1 MKRRIT
7 KQIKVGK
14 VGIGSDYPISVQS
27 MTTTKTRNTDETIQ
41 QVYELANNGADIV
54 RVTCNDIEAAKSLVN
69 ISTRSPVPIIADI
82 HFQYKLAL
90 AAIEAGVQGLRLN
103 PGNIRNE
110 KHIKAV
116 AKEALLANVPIRIGV
131 NAGSLDKDISKK
143 YGDSTP
149 KALVESALKELKYLE
164 EVEFHNIKIS
174 VKHSNVPLMI
184 ESYRLLSEKV
194 DYPLHLG
201 VTEAGPLPGG
211 LIKSVSGISTLLSEG
226 IGDTIRFSFINHMFA
241 KWIKSHRDLP
251 MLINQWANVV
261 RWEMRTRL
269 FLRTSEFLWQEGH
282 TAHKTQEEA
291 TSEALQM
298 LDIYAEFAENAAG
311 VSVVKGIKSANERF
325 AGATTTYSIEA
336 MMKDKKALQAG
347 TSHELGQ
354 NFSKAF
360 EIQYSDENNELQH
373 PFQTSWG
380 VSTRL
385 IGMIIMAHGDDKGL
399 QLPPKLAPTQSVLIP
414 IIPNEDSKSVVL
426 ETVNKLHEELR
437 ESYRMKIDD
446 RDNIS
451 PGFKFNEWELKGV
464 PLRIEIGPKDIE
476 KNSVVFSRRD
486 GVDGKNSISINE
498 VSQKLK
504 DNLDDIQSN
513 LLETSKNFRKD
524 NTIHVDSK
532 AELIDTL
539 NSTPGFVTCYW
550 DENTSDEIEIKD
562 LTKATL
568 RCYLLENEG
577 SAKAV
582 NNESVEGKKAIFS
595 KAY

>member
-1 MKRRIT
+1 MVEKIT
-7 KQIKVGK
+7 PMSEDFNEWYTDIIQQAQLADYSPVKGTMVIRPYGYSLWEGVQAYLDKKFKETGHENAYFPLFIPNSFIKKEAEHVEGFSPELATVTHAGGK
-14 VGIGSDYPISVQS
+14 ELEEPLVVRPTS
-27 MTTTKTRNTDETIQ
+27 ETI
-41 QVYELANNGADIV
+41 
-54 RVTCNDIEAAKSLVN
+54 
-69 ISTRSPVPIIADI
+69 
-82 HFQYKLAL
+82 
-90 AAIEAGVQGLRLN
+90 
-103 PGNIRNE
+103 
-110 KHIKAV
+110 
-116 AKEALLANVPIRIGV
+116 
-131 NAGSLDKDISKK
+131 
-143 YGDSTP
+143 
-149 KALVESALKELKYLE
+149 
-164 EVEFHNIKIS
+164 
-174 VKHSNVPLMI
+174 
-184 ESYRLLSEKV
+184 
-194 DYPLHLG
+194 
-201 VTEAGPLPGG
+201 
-211 LIKSVSGISTLLSEG
+211 
-226 IGDTIRFSFINHMFA
+226 INHMFA
-241 KWIKSHRDLP
+241 RWIKSHRDLP

-298 LDIYAEFAENAAG
+298 LDIYAEFAENVAA

-336 MMKDKKALQAG
+336 MMKDMKALQAG

-399 QLPPKLAPTQSVLIP
+399 QLPPNLAPTQSVLIP

-426 ETVNKLHEELR
+426 ETVNNLHEELLKD
-437 ESYRMKIDD
+437 YRIKIDD

-476 KNSVVFSRRD
+476 NNSVVFSRRD
-486 GVDGKNSISINE
+486 GVNGKSSISIDD

-504 DNLDDIQSN
+504 ENLDDIQSN
-513 LLETSKNFRKD
+513 LLETSKNFRKE

-568 RCYLLENEG
+568 RCYLLDNED
-577 SAKAV
+577 SAKSV

>member
-1 MKRRIT
+1 MVEKIT
-7 KQIKVGK
+7 PMSEDFNEWYTDIIQQAQLADYSPVKGTMVIRPYGYSLWEGVQAYLDKKFKETGHENAYFPLFIPNSFIQKEAEHVEGFSPELATVTHAGGK
-14 VGIGSDYPISVQS
+14 ELEEPLVVRPTS
-27 MTTTKTRNTDETIQ
+27 ETI
-41 QVYELANNGADIV
+41 
-54 RVTCNDIEAAKSLVN
+54 
-69 ISTRSPVPIIADI
+69 
-82 HFQYKLAL
+82 
-90 AAIEAGVQGLRLN
+90 
-103 PGNIRNE
+103 
-110 KHIKAV
+110 
-116 AKEALLANVPIRIGV
+116 
-131 NAGSLDKDISKK
+131 
-143 YGDSTP
+143 
-149 KALVESALKELKYLE
+149 
-164 EVEFHNIKIS
+164 
-174 VKHSNVPLMI
+174 
-184 ESYRLLSEKV
+184 
-194 DYPLHLG
+194 
-201 VTEAGPLPGG
+201 
-211 LIKSVSGISTLLSEG
+211 
-226 IGDTIRFSFINHMFA
+226 INHMFA

-437 ESYRMKIDD
+437 ESYRIKIDD

-486 GVDGKNSISINE
+486 GVDGKNSVLINE

-513 LLETSKNFRKD
+513 LLDTSKHFRKD

-532 AELIDTL
+532 SELIDTL

>member
-1 MKRRIT
+1 MVEKLTPMSEDFNEWYTDII
-7 KQIKVGK
+7 QQAQLA
-14 VGIGSDYPISVQS
+14 DYSPVKGTMVIRPYGYSIWESVQS
-27 MTTTKTRNTDETIQ
+27 YLDKKFKETGHQNAYFPLFIPNSFIQKEAEHVEGFSPELAMVTHAGGKELEEPLVVRPTSETI
-41 QVYELANNGADIV
+41 
-54 RVTCNDIEAAKSLVN
+54 
-69 ISTRSPVPIIADI
+69 
-82 HFQYKLAL
+82 
-90 AAIEAGVQGLRLN
+90 
-103 PGNIRNE
+103 
-110 KHIKAV
+110 
-116 AKEALLANVPIRIGV
+116 
-131 NAGSLDKDISKK
+131 
-143 YGDSTP
+143 
-149 KALVESALKELKYLE
+149 
-164 EVEFHNIKIS
+164 
-174 VKHSNVPLMI
+174 
-184 ESYRLLSEKV
+184 
-194 DYPLHLG
+194 
-201 VTEAGPLPGG
+201 
-211 LIKSVSGISTLLSEG
+211 
-226 IGDTIRFSFINHMFA
+226 INHMFA

-437 ESYRMKIDD
+437 ESYRTKIDD

>member
-1 MKRRIT
+1 MVEKIT
-7 KQIKVGK
+7 PMSEDFNEWYTDIIQQAQLADYSPVKGTMVIRPYGYSLWEGVQAYLDKKFKETGHENAYFPLFIPNSFIKKEAEHVEGFSPELATVTHAGGK
-14 VGIGSDYPISVQS
+14 ELEEPLVVRPTS
-27 MTTTKTRNTDETIQ
+27 ETI
-41 QVYELANNGADIV
+41 
-54 RVTCNDIEAAKSLVN
+54 
-69 ISTRSPVPIIADI
+69 
-82 HFQYKLAL
+82 
-90 AAIEAGVQGLRLN
+90 
-103 PGNIRNE
+103 
-110 KHIKAV
+110 
-116 AKEALLANVPIRIGV
+116 
-131 NAGSLDKDISKK
+131 
-143 YGDSTP
+143 
-149 KALVESALKELKYLE
+149 
-164 EVEFHNIKIS
+164 
-174 VKHSNVPLMI
+174 
-184 ESYRLLSEKV
+184 
-194 DYPLHLG
+194 
-201 VTEAGPLPGG
+201 
-211 LIKSVSGISTLLSEG
+211 
-226 IGDTIRFSFINHMFA
+226 INHMFA
-241 KWIKSHRDLP
+241 RWIKSHRDLP

-298 LDIYAEFAENAAG
+298 LDIYAEFAENAAA

-336 MMKDKKALQAG
+336 MMKDMKALQAG

-399 QLPPKLAPTQSVLIP
+399 QLPPNLAPTQSVLIP

-426 ETVNKLHEELR
+426 ETVNKLHEELHKD
-437 ESYRMKIDD
+437 YRIKIDD

-476 KNSVVFSRRD
+476 NNSVVFSRRD
-486 GVDGKNSISINE
+486 GVNGKSSISIDD

-504 DNLDDIQSN
+504 ENLDDIQSN
-513 LLETSKNFRKD
+513 LLETSKNFRKE

-550 DENTSDEIEIKD
+550 AENTSDEIEIKD

-568 RCYLLENEG
+568 RCYLLDNED
-577 SAKAV
+577 SAKSV

>member
-1 MKRRIT
+1 MVEKIT
-7 KQIKVGK
+7 PMSEDFNEWYTDIIQQAQLADYSPVKGTMVIRPYGYSLWEGVQAYLDKKFKETGHENAYFPLFIPNSFIQKEAEHVEGFSPELATVTHAGGK
-14 VGIGSDYPISVQS
+14 ELEEPLVVRPTS
-27 MTTTKTRNTDETIQ
+27 ETI
-41 QVYELANNGADIV
+41 
-54 RVTCNDIEAAKSLVN
+54 
-69 ISTRSPVPIIADI
+69 
-82 HFQYKLAL
+82 
-90 AAIEAGVQGLRLN
+90 
-103 PGNIRNE
+103 
-110 KHIKAV
+110 
-116 AKEALLANVPIRIGV
+116 
-131 NAGSLDKDISKK
+131 
-143 YGDSTP
+143 
-149 KALVESALKELKYLE
+149 
-164 EVEFHNIKIS
+164 
-174 VKHSNVPLMI
+174 
-184 ESYRLLSEKV
+184 
-194 DYPLHLG
+194 
-201 VTEAGPLPGG
+201 
-211 LIKSVSGISTLLSEG
+211 
-226 IGDTIRFSFINHMFA
+226 INHMFA

-251 MLINQWANVV
+251 MLVNQWANVV

-486 GVDGKNSISINE
+486 GVDGKNSISISE
-498 VSQKLK
+498 VSEKLK

-550 DENTSDEIEIKD
+550 DENTTDEIEIKD

>member
-1 MKRRIT
+1 MVEKIT
-7 KQIKVGK
+7 PMSEDFNEWYTDIIQQAQLADYSPVKGTMVIRPYGYSLWEGVQAYLDKKFKETGHENAYFPLFIPNSFIKKEAEHVEGFSPELATVTHAGGK
-14 VGIGSDYPISVQS
+14 ELEEPLVVRPTS
-27 MTTTKTRNTDETIQ
+27 ETI
-41 QVYELANNGADIV
+41 
-54 RVTCNDIEAAKSLVN
+54 
-69 ISTRSPVPIIADI
+69 
-82 HFQYKLAL
+82 
-90 AAIEAGVQGLRLN
+90 
-103 PGNIRNE
+103 
-110 KHIKAV
+110 
-116 AKEALLANVPIRIGV
+116 
-131 NAGSLDKDISKK
+131 
-143 YGDSTP
+143 
-149 KALVESALKELKYLE
+149 
-164 EVEFHNIKIS
+164 
-174 VKHSNVPLMI
+174 
-184 ESYRLLSEKV
+184 
-194 DYPLHLG
+194 
-201 VTEAGPLPGG
+201 
-211 LIKSVSGISTLLSEG
+211 
-226 IGDTIRFSFINHMFA
+226 INHMFA
-241 KWIKSHRDLP
+241 RWIKSHRDLP

-298 LDIYAEFAENAAG
+298 LDIYAEFAENAAA

-336 MMKDKKALQAG
+336 MMKDMKALQAG

-373 PFQTSWG
+373 PFQTRWG
-380 VSTRL
+380 DSTRL
-385 IGMIIMAHGDDKGL
+385 IGMINMAHGDDKGL
-399 QLPPKLAPTQSVLIP
+399 QLPPNLAPTQSVLIP
-414 IIPNEDSKSVVL
+414 IIPNEDSKSIVL
-426 ETVNKLHEELR
+426 ETVNNLHEELCKD
-437 ESYRMKIDD
+437 YRIKIDD

-476 KNSVVFSRRD
+476 NNSVVFSRRD
-486 GVDGKNSISINE
+486 GVNGKSSISIDD

-504 DNLDDIQSN
+504 ENLDDIQSN
-513 LLETSKNFRKD
+513 LLETSKNFRKE

-568 RCYLLENEG
+568 RCYLLDNED
-577 SAKAV
+577 SAKSV

>member
-1 MKRRIT
+1 MVEKIT
-7 KQIKVGK
+7 PMSEDFNEWYTDIIQQAQLADYSPVKGTMVIRPYGYSLWEGVQAYLDKKFKETGHENAYFPLFIPNSFIQKEAEHVEGFSPELATVTHAGGK
-14 VGIGSDYPISVQS
+14 ELEEPLVVRPTS
-27 MTTTKTRNTDETIQ
+27 ETI
-41 QVYELANNGADIV
+41 
-54 RVTCNDIEAAKSLVN
+54 
-69 ISTRSPVPIIADI
+69 
-82 HFQYKLAL
+82 
-90 AAIEAGVQGLRLN
+90 
-103 PGNIRNE
+103 
-110 KHIKAV
+110 
-116 AKEALLANVPIRIGV
+116 
-131 NAGSLDKDISKK
+131 
-143 YGDSTP
+143 
-149 KALVESALKELKYLE
+149 
-164 EVEFHNIKIS
+164 
-174 VKHSNVPLMI
+174 
-184 ESYRLLSEKV
+184 
-194 DYPLHLG
+194 
-201 VTEAGPLPGG
+201 
-211 LIKSVSGISTLLSEG
+211 
-226 IGDTIRFSFINHMFA
+226 INHMFA

-464 PLRIEIGPKDIE
+464 PIRIEIGPKDIE

>member
-1 MKRRIT
+1 MVEKIT
-7 KQIKVGK
+7 PMSEDFNEWYTDIIQQAQLADYSPVKGTMVIRPYGYSLWEGVQAYLDKKFKETGHENAYFPLFIPNSFIKKEAEHVEGFSPELATVTHAGGK
-14 VGIGSDYPISVQS
+14 ELEEPLVVRPTS
-27 MTTTKTRNTDETIQ
+27 ETI
-41 QVYELANNGADIV
+41 
-54 RVTCNDIEAAKSLVN
+54 
-69 ISTRSPVPIIADI
+69 
-82 HFQYKLAL
+82 
-90 AAIEAGVQGLRLN
+90 
-103 PGNIRNE
+103 
-110 KHIKAV
+110 
-116 AKEALLANVPIRIGV
+116 
-131 NAGSLDKDISKK
+131 
-143 YGDSTP
+143 
-149 KALVESALKELKYLE
+149 
-164 EVEFHNIKIS
+164 
-174 VKHSNVPLMI
+174 
-184 ESYRLLSEKV
+184 
-194 DYPLHLG
+194 
-201 VTEAGPLPGG
+201 
-211 LIKSVSGISTLLSEG
+211 
-226 IGDTIRFSFINHMFA
+226 INHMFA
-241 KWIKSHRDLP
+241 RWIKSHRDLP

-298 LDIYAEFAENAAG
+298 LDIYAEFAENAAA

-336 MMKDKKALQAG
+336 MMKDMKALQAG

-399 QLPPKLAPTQSVLIP
+399 QLPPNLAPTQSVLIP

-426 ETVNKLHEELR
+426 ETVNNLHEELR
-437 ESYRMKIDD
+437 KDYRIKIDD

-476 KNSVVFSRRD
+476 NNSVVFSRRD
-486 GVDGKNSISINE
+486 GVNGKSSISIDD

-504 DNLDDIQSN
+504 ENLDNIQSN
-513 LLETSKNFRKD
+513 LLETSKNFRKE

-568 RCYLLENEG
+568 RCYLLDNED
-577 SAKAV
+577 SAKSV

>member
-1 MKRRIT
+1 MVEKIT
-7 KQIKVGK
+7 PMSEDFNEWYTDIIQQAQLADYSPVKGTMVIRPYGYSLWEGVQAYLDKKFKETGHENAYFPLFIPNSFIKKEAEHVEGFSPELATVTHAGGK
-14 VGIGSDYPISVQS
+14 ELEEPLVVRPTS
-27 MTTTKTRNTDETIQ
+27 ETI
-41 QVYELANNGADIV
+41 
-54 RVTCNDIEAAKSLVN
+54 
-69 ISTRSPVPIIADI
+69 
-82 HFQYKLAL
+82 
-90 AAIEAGVQGLRLN
+90 
-103 PGNIRNE
+103 
-110 KHIKAV
+110 
-116 AKEALLANVPIRIGV
+116 
-131 NAGSLDKDISKK
+131 
-143 YGDSTP
+143 
-149 KALVESALKELKYLE
+149 
-164 EVEFHNIKIS
+164 
-174 VKHSNVPLMI
+174 
-184 ESYRLLSEKV
+184 
-194 DYPLHLG
+194 
-201 VTEAGPLPGG
+201 
-211 LIKSVSGISTLLSEG
+211 
-226 IGDTIRFSFINHMFA
+226 INHMFA
-241 KWIKSHRDLP
+241 RWIKSHRDLP
-251 MLINQWANVV
+251 MLVNQWANVV

-298 LDIYAEFAENAAG
+298 LDIYAEFAENAAA

-336 MMKDKKALQAG
+336 MMKDMKALQAG

-399 QLPPKLAPTQSVLIP
+399 QLPPNLAPTQSVLIP

-426 ETVNKLHEELR
+426 ETVNNLHEELCKD
-437 ESYRMKIDD
+437 YRLKIDD

-451 PGFKFNEWELKGV
+451 AGFKFNEWELKGV

-476 KNSVVFSRRD
+476 NNSVVFSRRD
-486 GVDGKNSISINE
+486 GVNGKSSISIDE
-498 VSQKLK
+498 ISKKLK
-504 DNLDDIQSN
+504 ENLDDIQSN
-513 LLETSKNFRKD
+513 LLETSKNFRKE

-550 DENTSDEIEIKD
+550 DENTPDEIDIKD

-568 RCYLLENEG
+568 RCYLLDNED
-577 SAKAV
+577 SAKSV

>member
-1 MKRRIT
+1 MVEKIT
-7 KQIKVGK
+7 PMSEDFNEWYTDIIQQAQLADYSPVKGTMVIRPYGYSLWEGVQAYLDKKFKETGHENAYFPLFIPNSFIKKEAEHVEGFSPELATVTHAGGK
-14 VGIGSDYPISVQS
+14 ELEEPLVVRPTS
-27 MTTTKTRNTDETIQ
+27 ETI
-41 QVYELANNGADIV
+41 
-54 RVTCNDIEAAKSLVN
+54 
-69 ISTRSPVPIIADI
+69 
-82 HFQYKLAL
+82 
-90 AAIEAGVQGLRLN
+90 
-103 PGNIRNE
+103 
-110 KHIKAV
+110 
-116 AKEALLANVPIRIGV
+116 
-131 NAGSLDKDISKK
+131 
-143 YGDSTP
+143 
-149 KALVESALKELKYLE
+149 
-164 EVEFHNIKIS
+164 
-174 VKHSNVPLMI
+174 
-184 ESYRLLSEKV
+184 
-194 DYPLHLG
+194 
-201 VTEAGPLPGG
+201 
-211 LIKSVSGISTLLSEG
+211 
-226 IGDTIRFSFINHMFA
+226 INHMFA
-241 KWIKSHRDLP
+241 RWIKSHRDLP

-298 LDIYAEFAENAAG
+298 LDIYAEFAENAAA

-336 MMKDKKALQAG
+336 MMKDMKALQAG

-399 QLPPKLAPTQSVLIP
+399 QLPPNLAPTQSVLIP

-426 ETVNKLHEELR
+426 ETVNNLHEELR
-437 ESYRMKIDD
+437 KDYRIKIDD

-476 KNSVVFSRRD
+476 NNSVVFSRRD
-486 GVDGKNSISINE
+486 GVNGKSSISIDD

-504 DNLDDIQSN
+504 ENLDDIQSN
-513 LLETSKNFRKD
+513 LLETSKNFRKE

-568 RCYLLENEG
+568 RCYLLDNED
-577 SAKAV
+577 STKSV

>member
-1 MKRRIT
+1 MVEKIT
-7 KQIKVGK
+7 PMSEDFNEWYTDIIQQAQLADYSPVKGTMVIRPYGYSLWEGVQAYLDKKFKETGHENAYFPLFIPNSFIQKEAEHVEGFSPELATVTHAGGK
-14 VGIGSDYPISVQS
+14 ELEEPLVVRPTS
-27 MTTTKTRNTDETIQ
+27 ETI
-41 QVYELANNGADIV
+41 
-54 RVTCNDIEAAKSLVN
+54 
-69 ISTRSPVPIIADI
+69 
-82 HFQYKLAL
+82 
-90 AAIEAGVQGLRLN
+90 
-103 PGNIRNE
+103 
-110 KHIKAV
+110 
-116 AKEALLANVPIRIGV
+116 
-131 NAGSLDKDISKK
+131 
-143 YGDSTP
+143 
-149 KALVESALKELKYLE
+149 
-164 EVEFHNIKIS
+164 
-174 VKHSNVPLMI
+174 
-184 ESYRLLSEKV
+184 
-194 DYPLHLG
+194 
-201 VTEAGPLPGG
+201 
-211 LIKSVSGISTLLSEG
+211 
-226 IGDTIRFSFINHMFA
+226 INHMFA

-251 MLINQWANVV
+251 MLVNQWANVV

-426 ETVNKLHEELR
+426 ETVNKLHKELR

>member
-1 MKRRIT
+1 MVEKIT
-7 KQIKVGK
+7 PMSEDFNEWYTDIIQQAQLADYSPVKGTMVIRPYGYSLWEGVQAYLDKKFKETGHENAYFPLFIPNSFIKKEAEHVEGFSPELATVTHAGGK
-14 VGIGSDYPISVQS
+14 ELEEPLVVRPTS
-27 MTTTKTRNTDETIQ
+27 ETI
-41 QVYELANNGADIV
+41 
-54 RVTCNDIEAAKSLVN
+54 
-69 ISTRSPVPIIADI
+69 
-82 HFQYKLAL
+82 
-90 AAIEAGVQGLRLN
+90 
-103 PGNIRNE
+103 
-110 KHIKAV
+110 
-116 AKEALLANVPIRIGV
+116 
-131 NAGSLDKDISKK
+131 
-143 YGDSTP
+143 
-149 KALVESALKELKYLE
+149 
-164 EVEFHNIKIS
+164 
-174 VKHSNVPLMI
+174 
-184 ESYRLLSEKV
+184 
-194 DYPLHLG
+194 
-201 VTEAGPLPGG
+201 
-211 LIKSVSGISTLLSEG
+211 
-226 IGDTIRFSFINHMFA
+226 INHMFA
-241 KWIKSHRDLP
+241 RWIKSHRDLP

-298 LDIYAEFAENAAG
+298 LDIYAEFAENAAA

-336 MMKDKKALQAG
+336 MMKDMKALQAG

-399 QLPPKLAPTQSVLIP
+399 QLPPNLAPTQSVLIP

-426 ETVNKLHEELR
+426 ETVNNLHEELR
-437 ESYRMKIDD
+437 KDYRIKIDD

-476 KNSVVFSRRD
+476 NNSVVFSRRD
-486 GVDGKNSISINE
+486 GVNGKSSISIDD

-504 DNLDDIQSN
+504 ENLDDIQSN
-513 LLETSKNFRKD
+513 LLETSKNFRKE

>member
-1 MKRRIT
+1 MVEKIT
-7 KQIKVGK
+7 PMSEDFNEWYTDIIQQAQLADYSPVKGTMVIRPYGYSLWEGVQAYLDKKFKETGHENAYFPLFIPNSFIQKEAEHVEGFSPELATVTHAGGK
-14 VGIGSDYPISVQS
+14 ELEEPLVVRPTS
-27 MTTTKTRNTDETIQ
+27 ETI
-41 QVYELANNGADIV
+41 
-54 RVTCNDIEAAKSLVN
+54 
-69 ISTRSPVPIIADI
+69 
-82 HFQYKLAL
+82 
-90 AAIEAGVQGLRLN
+90 
-103 PGNIRNE
+103 
-110 KHIKAV
+110 
-116 AKEALLANVPIRIGV
+116 
-131 NAGSLDKDISKK
+131 
-143 YGDSTP
+143 
-149 KALVESALKELKYLE
+149 
-164 EVEFHNIKIS
+164 
-174 VKHSNVPLMI
+174 
-184 ESYRLLSEKV
+184 
-194 DYPLHLG
+194 
-201 VTEAGPLPGG
+201 
-211 LIKSVSGISTLLSEG
+211 
-226 IGDTIRFSFINHMFA
+226 INHMFA

-251 MLINQWANVV
+251 MLVNQWANVV

-426 ETVNKLHEELR
+426 ETVNKLHEELL